1 MDILRRYLTLYLHYV
16 LPRYL
21 IILMV
26 EILLFGIGKRNAEM
40 TDMIEPPRLFEMNH
54 RVSKYKYKSKRYKSD
69 RGGVQK
75 SRPCSQKTRK

>member
-1 MDILRRYLTLYLHYV
+1 MDNLQRYLTLYLHYV

-26 EILLFGIGKRNAEM
+26 EILLFGIGKHNAEM

-54 RVSKYKYKSKRYKSD
+54 RVSKYKYKSKRY
-69 RGGVQK
+69 
-75 SRPCSQKTRK
+75 